1 MSGASPAI
9 PALLAG
15 TAAALGTAGLV
26 LGAEWAR
33 ARRHRNTVLRQLRQL
48 ADERGAVVSSSSAE
62 PLLRDALE
70 SSWLKMLSAR
80 IPQLRGFGPLLQQAG
95 LAWNEQRF
103 LVSMGVGALFG
114 GLIGWAIGGAGV
126 ALMAGV
132 AIGAFIP
139 YGYVRRVR
147 TRRLRSFEEQL
158 PEAIDLLG
166 RAIRSGHPLSA
177 GLRMVAEESGQPVGG
192 EFRRVFEEQK
202 FGLPFED
209 SLTGLAAR
217 VPLVDVRILVT
228 AVMIQRDVGGNL
240 AEILDNLS
248 HLIRSRFTI
257 RRQLRTYTAQG
268 RMSGYVLGILPIA
281 VGFMIFA
288 LNPEYIMTLFK
299 EPIGRAM
306 MWSAAALQFLGFLWI
321 RRIVDIEI

>member
-1 MSGASPAI
+1 MSGASPAL

-15 TAAALGTAGLV
+15 VAAALGTAGVV
-26 LGAEWAR
+26 LAAEWSR

-48 ADERGAVVSSSSAE
+48 ADERGAPVSTSAE
-62 PLLRDALE
+62 PLLRDAGE
-70 SSWLKMLSAR
+70 SSWLSALSAR
-80 IPQLRGFGPLLQQAG
+80 IPQLRGSGPLLQQAG
-95 LAWNEQRF
+95 LAWSEQRF

-114 GLIGWAIGGAGV
+114 GLVGWAIGGAGL

-132 AIGAFIP
+132 VIGALIP

-248 HLIRSRFTI
+248 NLIRSRFTI

-281 VGFMIFA
+281 VGFMIFMV
-288 LNPEYIMTLFK
+288 NPEYIMTLFR
-299 EPIGRAM
+299 EPIGRM
-306 MWSAAALQFLGFLWI
+306 LVWSAAGLQFLGFLWI

>member
-1 MSGASPAI
+1 VVSGASPAL

-15 TAAALGTAGLV
+15 VAAALGTAGVV
-26 LGAEWAR
+26 LAAEWSR

-48 ADERGAVVSSSSAE
+48 ADERGAPVSTSAE
-62 PLLRDALE
+62 PLLRDAGE
-70 SSWLKMLSAR
+70 SSWLSALSAR
-80 IPQLRGFGPLLQQAG
+80 IPQLRGSGPLLQQAG
-95 LAWNEQRF
+95 LAWSEQRF

-114 GLIGWAIGGAGV
+114 GLVGWAIGGAGL

-132 AIGAFIP
+132 VIGALLP

-166 RAIRSGHPLSA
+166 RAIRSGHPLSRGCAWWRRRA
-177 GLRMVAEESGQPVGG
+177 GSRWAASSAASSRSRSSGSLR
-192 EFRRVFEEQK
+192 
-202 FGLPFED
+202 GLAH
-209 SLTGLAAR
+209 GLAAR

-268 RMSGYVLGILPIA
+268 G
-281 VGFMIFA
+281 
-288 LNPEYIMTLFK
+288 
-299 EPIGRAM
+299 
-306 MWSAAALQFLGFLWI
+306 
-321 RRIVDIEI
+321 